1 MGDELRLKLGS
12 TKKEDNSPVHN
23 NFGVLCLVGDTI
35 NALLSFVKLV
45 ELKSVLEDRSL
56 ITLEVRVLDMLDSLA
71 EAVALGFPLRIL
83 FLTGVL
89 GMESFS
95 GKSVYCCY
103 FDLNPF
109 GLKAYGI
116 KLAESLADD

>member
-12 TKKEDNSPVHN
+12 TKEDKSPVHN

-35 NALLSFVKLV
+35 NALLSFVRLV

-71 EAVALGFPLRIL
+71 EVVTLGPPLRIL

-89 GMESFS
+89 GMESF
-95 GKSVYCCY
+95 
-103 FDLNPF
+103 
-109 GLKAYGI
+109 
-116 KLAESLADD
+116 